1 MLQSLESKRRFVEE
15 KRSCV
20 DQKILQ
26 LENLNYKR
34 AYLKRQINFTKD
46 NTCNAVNSI
55 EDELD
60 NKGNLTISNYS
71 DDLNE
76 RKDLIIADLQVE
88 EDYRKLMKEDLE
100 KNELDLKLTIE
111 NLDKKRK
118 FIEALPLKIS
128 VLLNSS
134 EEIKSL
140 FIDEMS

>member
-1 MLQSLESKRRFVEE
+1 MEAKRRFVEE

-46 NTCNAVNSI
+46 NTCNATNSI
-55 EDELD
+55 EEELD
-60 NKGNLTISNYS
+60 KKGNLTIANYS
-71 DDLNE
+71 DDLNQ
-76 RKDLIIADLQVE
+76 RKDLILADLQVE
-88 EDYRKLMKEDLE
+88 EDYRKLLKEDLE
-100 KNELDLKLTIE
+100 KNELELKLTIE

-118 FIEALPLKIS
+118 FIEALPFKIS
-128 VLLNSS
+128 ALLNSS

-140 FIDEMS
+140 FIGEMS